1 MRTPTVTKN
10 LPLLLGFLIAVGP
23 LSTDMYLPA
32 FPSIALDFH
41 NAAAPQYSLAA
52 YFAGLGVGQMSQGA
66 LSDRLGRRR
75 PLLVGMI
82 IYTIAS
88 IGCALA
94 WNIDSLVVFRFLAA
108 LGCSA
113 GIVIPRAQVR
123 DLADGPAAARMFSRL
138 MLVMGVA
145 PILAPMLGAGMVL
158 VVNWRWIFVFAAV
171 YGVLAIAAVFLLLPE
186 TLPPARRT
194 RLGPGAVI
202 MRYLAIFRER
212 AFITHALVG
221 AFTSACLFAY
231 LAATPQIFIG
241 EFGWTTPEY
250 AALFG
255 VNAMAYIGWN
265 QLNPWLVGRFGIAPV
280 ITIAGR
286 VLLVACLA
294 LVVQAFLPPQ
304 APGLV
309 LALLISEAGF
319 GLVMPCAMVGALSR
333 HQAHAGSASA
343 LLGTM
348 QYTGGAIAGLAM
360 GALADGTARPM
371 ALAMGAGAVL
381 ALLAAAA
388 RPRLSFAPTET

>member
-1 MRTPTVTKN
+1 
-10 LPLLLGFLIAVGP
+10 
-23 LSTDMYLPA
+23 
-32 FPSIALDFH
+32 
-41 NAAAPQYSLAA
+41 
-52 YFAGLGVGQMSQGA
+52 
-66 LSDRLGRRR
+66 
-75 PLLVGMI
+75 
-82 IYTIAS
+82 
-88 IGCALA
+88 
-94 WNIDSLVVFRFLAA
+94 
-108 LGCSA
+108 
-113 GIVIPRAQVR
+113 
-123 DLADGPAAARMFSRL
+123 
-138 MLVMGVA
+138 
-145 PILAPMLGAGMVL
+145 
-158 VVNWRWIFVFAAV
+158 
-171 YGVLAIAAVFLLLPE
+171 
-186 TLPPARRT
+186 
-194 RLGPGAVI
+194 

-309 LALLISEAGF
+309 LALLLSEAGF